1 LCHAYYHCVDTNG
14 LLLNVPLFTQLIQPS
29 IFFNNDDLAT
39 STNKGD
45 LVDDGAESQVSNSSL
60 ASPSSR
66 AVIVQDEDPGV
77 SIHSMADEDESANV
91 SKPEVNMDVL
101 PESKNLSLK
110 LKANDDGQV
119 DSSVHD
125 TIVDVSTLVHF
136 SLSFLVN
143 CFAHPFTPCLI
154 P

>member
-1 LCHAYYHCVDTNG
+1 
-14 LLLNVPLFTQLIQPS
+14 LIQPS
-29 IFFNNDDLAT
+29 ILFNDDDLGT
-39 STNKGD
+39 SKNKGG
-45 LVDDGAESQVSNSSL
+45 LVESEVTNSSSKL
-60 ASPSSR
+60 SSQPPSSR

-77 SIHSMADEDESANV
+77 SIHSMADEDESTNV

-143 CFAHPFTPCLI
+143 CFAHPFTSCLI
-154 P
+154 PLGFE